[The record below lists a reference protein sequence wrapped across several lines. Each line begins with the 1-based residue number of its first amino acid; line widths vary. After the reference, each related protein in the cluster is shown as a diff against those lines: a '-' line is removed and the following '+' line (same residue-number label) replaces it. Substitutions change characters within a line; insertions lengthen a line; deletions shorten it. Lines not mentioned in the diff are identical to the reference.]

1 MDKKAH
7 LRAII
12 AIGAILLVVLGACSS
27 PAPGTLIDGN
37 NCTDLVITSDSVL
50 VSPGDASGVRTSAF
64 EIFAQSEETPAMV
77 RYVDVA
83 LYSNGVLLD
92 EKTNLPVIGQLSGVE
107 IAILPDMDPAL
118 LVDYP
123 AHGDSNT
130 NKRYYFRDI
139 IDAFVDSTAIGK
151 EEPLVSNT
159 ALVAKPS
166 GATERMVT
174 ANETYN
180 LLLRLLPE
188 ISSMDDRSVV
198 IDRVRRQL
206 RDWSLRPGSKPR
218 LIVIFRLQ
226 TTPANTS
233 TYQDVVD
240 SFDPLSTFPTVVV
253 DIGHSGE
260 TIREGRLTIIP
271 LGDPPRRFDASDW
284 PPSQDWQ
291 DRMEEING
299 RLGETIPGVV
309 QNMSQVFSVPELSWK
324 IPFNNEQAQGA
335 AIRVST
341 QSTSVGRSVCV
352 KPLDFPSEPRNDS
365 RSFLGAQ
372 GLVLVLTGLAS
383 ALILFIRKSD

>member
-1 MDKKAH
+1 MDTKGH
-7 LRAII
+7 LRAIVT
-12 AIGAILLVVLGACSS
+12 IGAIMLVVIGACSS
-27 PAPGTLIDGN
+27 PEPGSPIDGN
-37 NCTDLVITSDSVL
+37 NCTDLVITKESVPVL
-50 VSPGDASGVRTSAF
+50 PGDTFGVRTSAF
-64 EIFAQSEETPAMV
+64 EVFAQSEETPAMV
-77 RYVDVA
+77 RYVDVS
-83 LYSNGVLLD
+83 LHSNGTMLD

-123 AHGDSNT
+123 AYGDSNT
-130 NKRYYFRDI
+130 NKRYYFRDV
-139 IDAFVDSTAIGK
+139 IDAFIESTAIGK

-166 GATERMVT
+166 GATERMVS

-188 ISSMDDRSVV
+188 ISSIDDRSVAA
-198 IDRVRRQL
+198 DRVGRQL
-206 RDWSLRPGSKPR
+206 RDWSLRPGSRPR
-218 LIVIFRLQ
+218 LIVILRLQ
-226 TTPANTS
+226 TTPADTL

-260 TIREGRLTIIP
+260 TIKEGRLAIIP
-271 LGDPPRRFDASDW
+271 LGDPPRRFDSSDW

-299 RLGETIPGVV
+299 RLNETIPGIV

-324 IPFNNEQAQGA
+324 ITFNKEQAREA
-335 AIRVST
+335 VIRVST
-341 QSTSVGRSVCV
+341 QSTSIERSVCV

-365 RSFLGAQ
+365 QSYLGAQ

-383 ALILFIRKSD
+383 VLILFVRKSD